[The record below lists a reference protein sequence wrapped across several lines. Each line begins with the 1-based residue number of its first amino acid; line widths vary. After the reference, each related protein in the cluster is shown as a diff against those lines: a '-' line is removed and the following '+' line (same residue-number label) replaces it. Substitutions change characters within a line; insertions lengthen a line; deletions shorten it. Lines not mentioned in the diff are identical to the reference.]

1 VHHDDTSSDYPG
13 SGAGEYDRVRLVQ
26 RIALRLPELIG
37 APGTFLAAAA
47 VVVTWIIWGV
57 LARWSTAWLL
67 WPSAIASVFTF
78 LLVFSLQ
85 YTQNRDTRSL
95 QLKLDEILRVTA
107 RARND
112 LVKLEQRSDEE
123 LDAFEREIIELRD
136 DESGD

>member
-1 VHHDDTSSDYPG
+1 VPLAGRDLSA
-13 SGAGEYDRVRLVQ
+13 GAWGQEERMRLVR

-37 APGTFLAAAA
+37 EPRTFVAAATVIA
-47 VVVTWIIWGV
+47 AWLVWGVVV
-57 LARWSTAWLL
+57 RWSTAWLL

-95 QLKLDEILRVTA
+95 QLKLDEILRATA

-112 LVKLEQRSDEE
+112 LMKLERRSDEE
-123 LDAFEREIIELRD
+123 LEQLEQEIMELRD
-136 DESGD
+136 DEEPRA

>member
-1 VHHDDTSSDYPG
+1 
-13 SGAGEYDRVRLVQ
+13 VRLVR

-37 APGTFLAAAA
+37 APATFLAAAA
-47 VVVTWIIWGV
+47 VVIAWIIWGV

-107 RARND
+107 RARNE

>member
-1 VHHDDTSSDYPG
+1 M
-13 SGAGEYDRVRLVQ
+13 GEDEQVRLVR

-37 APGTFLAAAA
+37 APVTFLAAGAIVAA
-47 VVVTWIIWGV
+47 WLVWGV
-57 LARWSTAWLL
+57 VARWSTAWLL

-107 RARND
+107 ARSE
-112 LVKLEQRSDEE
+112 LVKLEHRTDEE
-123 LDAFEREIIELRD
+123 LEELEREIIELRD
-136 DESGD
+136 DESGG